1 MFLEFEMMDANYKT
15 DLRNQKEEKKIFLC
29 KDTDMHMCIY
39 RNILNEDTTHEM
51 TFIRPSIEPRS
62 ELEGNTRISD
72 IMRKG
77 EPHQRTETEK
87 KATSTCSILCRRRCF
102 EKDIHRNIYIGK
114 QFLSFV
120 MVFSHRIF
128 HGNSRV
134 GKDKW
139 YFRNKL
145 SNP

>member
-15 DLRNQKEEKKIFLC
+15 DLRDQKEEKKIFLC

-87 KATSTCSILCRRRCF
+87 KQPAPVQFYAGEDVLRR
-102 EKDIHRNIYIGK
+102 IYTGIFTWANSF
-114 QFLSFV
+114 FLLLWFFLIESF
-120 MVFSHRIF
+120 MVIRE
-128 HGNSRV
+128 
-134 GKDKW
+134 
-139 YFRNKL
+139 
-145 SNP
+145 